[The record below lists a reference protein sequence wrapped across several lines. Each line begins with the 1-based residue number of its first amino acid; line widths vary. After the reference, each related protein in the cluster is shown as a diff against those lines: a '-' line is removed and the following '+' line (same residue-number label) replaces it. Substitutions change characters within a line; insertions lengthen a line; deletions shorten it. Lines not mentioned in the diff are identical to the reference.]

1 MLVRV
6 RLMGLLKDAAGASE
20 SSLSLGDG
28 SSLRGVLEAL
38 VETFPGLGDALGDL
52 AAANPPQGILV
63 LLDGVEAGNLGG
75 LGTPVR
81 DGSEIVLVPVT
92 HGG

>member
-1 MLVRV
+1 
-6 RLMGLLKDAAGASE
+6 MGLLKERAGAGE
-20 SSLSLGDG
+20 ASLSLRGG
-28 SSLRGVLEAL
+28 SSLRGALDAL
-38 VETFPGLGDALGDL
+38 VEMFPGLRKTMGDL

-63 LLDGVEAGNLGG
+63 LLDGVEAGNLRD